1 MGYAIADAR
10 LGFISTAA
18 THESPVDVLDE
29 ATGGQT
35 ELMPC
40 RKSANLEPLSNLT
53 LSTTPWP
60 GVLPTRI
67 HQ

>member
-40 RKSANLEPLSNLT
+40 RKSANLEPLSRGSRLAD
-53 LSTTPWP
+53 
-60 GVLPTRI
+60 
-67 HQ
+67 